1 MLQLQQI
8 IDFGANNRFWSKGVF
23 IDKGLRIWQD
33 YGEVFFLPKSN
44 VFSKVQMQHDKI
56 LSGHSAANGNLI
68 LMINLN

>member
-23 IDKGLRIWQD
+23 IDKGLGIWQD
-33 YGEVFFLPKSN
+33 YGEVIFLPRSN
-44 VFSKVQMQHDKI
+44 VFSKVQMQYDKI
-56 LSGHSAANGNLI
+56 FSGHSVAYGNSI